1 MIVAMSS
8 SVTRVVDPLDLQDA
22 SRERLLAE
30 IGLLQHRYSLTD
42 PGRLESRIRELEAQ
56 LGSSE
61 NLRVAE
67 HDAQVAEHAE
77 HNIRFSKHDAQV
89 AELQNEIDDLK
100 MSLLHARDYAR
111 GCAAELGE
119 ARTFTEHD
127 AQVAKHDAQVT
138 ELKNEIDD
146 LKMRL
151 LHVRDYARGC
161 AAELGEARTFFE
173 IHIADADRKIRQAR
187 KKNQQI
193 YATRTWKMGR
203 LVMLP
208 IRIVRRII
216 KVG

>member
-1 MIVAMSS
+1 MSS

-42 PGRLESRIRELEAQ
+42 PGRLESRIRELESQ
-56 LGSSE
+56 LESQLESAE
-61 NLRVAE
+61 HLRVA
-67 HDAQVAEHAE
+67 Q
-77 HNIRFSKHDAQV
+77 
-89 AELQNEIDDLK
+89 
-100 MSLLHARDYAR
+100 
-111 GCAAELGE
+111 
-119 ARTFTEHD
+119 HD

-138 ELKNEIDD
+138 QNDTQVTELQNEIDE
-146 LKMRL
+146 LKMSL

-173 IHIADADRKIRQAR
+173 IHIADADRKVRQAR
-187 KKNQQI
+187 RKNQQI

>member
-8 SVTRVVDPLDLQDA
+8 SDTRVVDPLDLQNA

-56 LGSSE
+56 LESAE
-61 NLRVAE
+61 DLRVAKHDAQVTE
-67 HDAQVAEHAE
+67 HDAQVT
-77 HNIRFSKHDAQV
+77 
-89 AELQNEIDDLK
+89 ELKNEIDDLK
-100 MSLLHARDYAR
+100 MSLLHTRDYAR

-146 LKMRL
+146 LKMSL
-151 LHVRDYARGC
+151 LHTRDYARGC

-173 IHIADADRKIRQAR
+173 IHIADRDRKVRQAR

-208 IRIVRRII
+208 IRIVRRIV
-216 KVG
+216 KVSGRSRATV

>member
-1 MIVAMSS
+1 MSS

-42 PGRLESRIRELEAQ
+42 PGRLESRIRELESQ
-56 LGSSE
+56 LESSE
-61 NLRVAE
+61 NL
-67 HDAQVAEHAE
+67 QVAEHNAQETE
-77 HNIRFSKHDAQV
+77 HAAQVARYDAQV
-89 AELQNEIDDLK
+89 TQNDTQVTELQNEIDELK
-100 MSLLHARDYAR
+100 MS
-111 GCAAELGE
+111 
-119 ARTFTEHD
+119 
-127 AQVAKHDAQVT
+127 
-138 ELKNEIDD
+138 
-146 LKMRL
+146 L

-173 IHIADADRKIRQAR
+173 IHIADADRKVRQAR
-187 KKNQQI
+187 RKNQQI

>member
-1 MIVAMSS
+1 MSS

-42 PGRLESRIRELEAQ
+42 PGRLESRIRELESQ
-56 LGSSE
+56 LESQLESAE
-61 NLRVAE
+61 HLRVVQ
-67 HDAQVAEHAE
+67 HDAQETEHAAQV
-77 HNIRFSKHDAQV
+77 IRYDAQV
-89 AELQNEIDDLK
+89 TQNDTQVTELQNEIDELK
-100 MSLLHARDYAR
+100 MS
-111 GCAAELGE
+111 
-119 ARTFTEHD
+119 
-127 AQVAKHDAQVT
+127 
-138 ELKNEIDD
+138 
-146 LKMRL
+146 L

-173 IHIADADRKIRQAR
+173 IHIADADRKVRQAR
-187 KKNQQI
+187 RKNQQI

>member
-1 MIVAMSS
+1 MSS

-42 PGRLESRIRELEAQ
+42 PGRLESRIRELESQ
-56 LGSSE
+56 LESQLESAE
-61 NLRVAE
+61 HLRVA
-67 HDAQVAEHAE
+67 Q
-77 HNIRFSKHDAQV
+77 
-89 AELQNEIDDLK
+89 
-100 MSLLHARDYAR
+100 
-111 GCAAELGE
+111 
-119 ARTFTEHD
+119 HD
-127 AQVAKHDAQVT
+127 AQVAKHDAQVAKHDT
-138 ELKNEIDD
+138 QVAKHDTQVIQLKKELDELK
-146 LKMRL
+146 MSL

-173 IHIADADRKIRQAR
+173 IHIADADRKVRQAR
-187 KKNQQI
+187 RKNQQI

>member
-1 MIVAMSS
+1 MSS

-42 PGRLESRIRELEAQ
+42 PGRLESRIRELESQ
-56 LGSSE
+56 LESQLESAE
-61 NLRVAE
+61 HLRVA
-67 HDAQVAEHAE
+67 Q
-77 HNIRFSKHDAQV
+77 
-89 AELQNEIDDLK
+89 
-100 MSLLHARDYAR
+100 
-111 GCAAELGE
+111 
-119 ARTFTEHD
+119 HD
-127 AQVAKHDAQVT
+127 AQVAKHDTQVAKHDT
-138 ELKNEIDD
+138 QVIQLKKELDELK
-146 LKMRL
+146 MSL

-173 IHIADADRKIRQAR
+173 IHIADADRKVRQAR
-187 KKNQQI
+187 KKNRDI
-193 YATRTWKMGR
+193 YATRTWKIGR

>member
-67 HDAQVAEHAE
+67 HDAQVTEHAE
-77 HNIRFSKHDAQV
+77 HNIRISKHDARV
-89 AELQNEIDDLK
+89 IELQNEIDDLK
-100 MSLLHARDYAR
+100 MS
-111 GCAAELGE
+111 
-119 ARTFTEHD
+119 
-127 AQVAKHDAQVT
+127 
-138 ELKNEIDD
+138 
-146 LKMRL
+146 L

-173 IHIADADRKIRQAR
+173 IHIADADRKVRQAR

>member
-1 MIVAMSS
+1 MSS

-42 PGRLESRIRELEAQ
+42 PGRLESRIRELESQ
-56 LGSSE
+56 LESSE
-61 NLRVAE
+61 NL
-67 HDAQVAEHAE
+67 QVAEHNAQETE
-77 HNIRFSKHDAQV
+77 HAAQV
-89 AELQNEIDDLK
+89 IRYDEQVTQNDTQVTELQNEIDELK
-100 MSLLHARDYAR
+100 MS
-111 GCAAELGE
+111 
-119 ARTFTEHD
+119 
-127 AQVAKHDAQVT
+127 
-138 ELKNEIDD
+138 
-146 LKMRL
+146 L

-173 IHIADADRKIRQAR
+173 IHIADADRKVRLAR

>member
-1 MIVAMSS
+1 MSS

-42 PGRLESRIRELEAQ
+42 PGRLEARIRELESQ
-56 LGSSE
+56 LESSE
-61 NLRVAE
+61 NLQVAE
-67 HDAQVAEHAE
+67 HDAQVIQ
-77 HNIRFSKHDAQV
+77 NDAQV
-89 AELQNEIDDLK
+89 ARYDAQVTQNDAQVIELQNEIDDLK
-100 MSLLHARDYAR
+100 MS
-111 GCAAELGE
+111 
-119 ARTFTEHD
+119 
-127 AQVAKHDAQVT
+127 
-138 ELKNEIDD
+138 
-146 LKMRL
+146 L

-173 IHIADADRKIRQAR
+173 IHIADADRKVRLAR

-208 IRIVRRII
+208 IRIVRRIV
-216 KVG
+216 KVSGRSRATV

>member
-1 MIVAMSS
+1 MSS

-42 PGRLESRIRELEAQ
+42 PGRLEARIRELESQ
-56 LGSSE
+56 LESSE
-61 NLRVAE
+61 NLQVAQ
-67 HDAQVAEHAE
+67 HDAQVAQL
-77 HNIRFSKHDAQV
+77 KK
-89 AELQNEIDDLK
+89 ELDDLK
-100 MSLLHARDYAR
+100 MSLLH
-111 GCAAELGE
+111 
-119 ARTFTEHD
+119 T
-127 AQVAKHDAQVT
+127 
-138 ELKNEIDD
+138 
-146 LKMRL
+146 
-151 LHVRDYARGC
+151 RDYARGC

-173 IHIADADRKIRQAR
+173 IHIADADRKVRQAR

>member
-56 LGSSE
+56 LGASE

-67 HDAQVAEHAE
+67 HDAQVT
-77 HNIRFSKHDAQV
+77 RYDAQV
-89 AELQNEIDDLK
+89 TRYDAQVIELQNEIDNLK
-100 MSLLHARDYAR
+100 M
-111 GCAAELGE
+111 
-119 ARTFTEHD
+119 
-127 AQVAKHDAQVT
+127 
-138 ELKNEIDD
+138 N
-146 LKMRL
+146 L

-173 IHIADADRKIRQAR
+173 IHIADADRKVRQAR
-187 KKNQQI
+187 RKNQQI

>member
-1 MIVAMSS
+1 MIVSMSS

-42 PGRLESRIRELEAQ
+42 PGRLESRIRELESQ
-56 LGSSE
+56 LESSE
-61 NLRVAE
+61 NL
-67 HDAQVAEHAE
+67 QVAEHNAQETE
-77 HNIRFSKHDAQV
+77 HAAQVIRYDAQV
-89 AELQNEIDDLK
+89 TQYDTQVTELQNEIDELK
-100 MSLLHARDYAR
+100 MS
-111 GCAAELGE
+111 
-119 ARTFTEHD
+119 
-127 AQVAKHDAQVT
+127 
-138 ELKNEIDD
+138 
-146 LKMRL
+146 L

-173 IHIADADRKIRQAR
+173 IHIADADRKVRQAR
-187 KKNQQI
+187 KKNQDI